1 MNWWNKIKSW
11 FDLNNDNA
19 VTKADLDLA
28 KVQTIDKFKD
38 ANEAINASL
47 NETKRRVKRAKKEVK
62 DVGVAL
68 KEVGSQVGDVVEA
81 ATTSKQRPG
90 RKKKTN

>member
-1 MNWWNKIKSW
+1 MSLWARIKSW
-11 FDLNNDNA
+11 FDLNKDNA
-19 VTKADLDLA
+19 VTGADLDLA

-47 NETKRRVKRAKKEVK
+47 NETKRRVKRAQKEVK

-68 KEVGSQVGDVVEA
+68 KEVGNQVGDVVEA
-81 ATTSKQRPG
+81 ATTSKKRPG

>member
-68 KEVGSQVGDVVEA
+68 KEVGNQVSDVVEA
-81 ATTSKQRPG
+81 ATTSKKRPG

>member
-1 MNWWNKIKSW
+1 MSLWEKIKSW
-11 FDLNNDNA
+11 FDLNKDNA
-19 VTKADLDLA
+19 VTGADLDLA
-28 KVQTIDKFKD
+28 KALAGEKLKD

-62 DVGVAL
+62 DVGAAL
-68 KEVGSQVGDVVEA
+68 KEVGNQVGDVVEA
-81 ATTSKQRPG
+81 ATTSKKRPG